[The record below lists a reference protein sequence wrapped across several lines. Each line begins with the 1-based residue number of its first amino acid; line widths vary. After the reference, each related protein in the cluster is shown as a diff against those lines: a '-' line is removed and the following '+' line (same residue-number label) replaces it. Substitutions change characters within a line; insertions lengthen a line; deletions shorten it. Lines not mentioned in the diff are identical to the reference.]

1 MQQPKNAERILSCF
15 EAKKIKI
22 KRMDYN
28 FKNQMMVFFSLLL
41 TPLIYPLHYSS
52 SKKLGGKRNACVAIW
67 KINKAWLIICNQGF
81 CWHSD
86 SFQ

>member
-1 MQQPKNAERILSCF
+1 MQQPKNAERILGCF

-52 SKKLGGKRNACVAIW
+52 SKKLGGKKEC
-67 KINKAWLIICNQGF
+67 LC
-81 CWHSD
+81 SYLED
-86 SFQ
+86 